1 MTTEKKANITEKK
14 KKIIVDI
21 AKLFNESRSMLIV
34 SIKNV
39 PDNQLQVIKK
49 KLKPAV
55 IKVLKK
61 SVSERVIDSIEKG
74 TIKNLKKYIKEDIAL
89 VFSNNEPF
97 ELALILSRNKSK
109 GRAKIGQ
116 IVESDIEIEPGP
128 TELVPGPII
137 SELTAL
143 GLKFSIED
151 GKINIREKK
160 TILKAG
166 EKVTEAAAGIMAK
179 FDMKPMSIGL
189 EPVVAY
195 DSKEDKIFESIKI
208 DEKKTLDELKDSKAR
223 ALGLAV
229 KIAYACKETIGFLLA
244 KAKSH
249 ENALSKFIKSDNQI
263 NIQGGQ

>member
-1 MTTEKKANITEKK
+1 MVNEKKANVTEKK
-14 KKIIVDI
+14 KKVIGDII
-21 AKLFNESRSMLIV
+21 KLFSDSRSMLIV

-39 PDNQLQVIKK
+39 PDNQFQAIKK

-61 SVSERVIDSIEKG
+61 SVMERVIDSIEKG

-89 VFSNNEPF
+89 VFSKQEPF
-97 ELALILSRNKSK
+97 ELSAILSKNKSK
-109 GRAKIGQ
+109 SRAKIGQ
-116 IVESDIEIEPGP
+116 IVENDIEIEPGP
-128 TELVPGPII
+128 TELVPGPVI
-137 SELTAL
+137 SELSAL

-160 TILKAG
+160 TIVNAG

-189 EPVVAY
+189 EPIIAY
-195 DSKEDKIFESIKI
+195 DAEEDRIYENIKI
-208 DEKKTLDELKDSKAR
+208 DEKKTIEELKDSKAR
-223 ALGLAV
+223 ALGFAV
-229 KIAYACKETIGFLLA
+229 KLAYACKETISYLLA

-249 ENALSKFIKSDNQI
+249 ENALSKLIKPEEVK
-263 NIQGGQ
+263 